1 MTNNISDKLID
12 KYKFV
17 MKLGKGSFGSVYKA
31 VGMSDG
37 KMYACKVENKRSSNH
52 RLRGEYAIY
61 KRFEHRNIKC
71 VPVVYEYFDTP
82 KHYIM
87 VMELLGKSLD
97 DLMEEAESKLDIPT
111 VFKIALAL
119 FVGIEEI
126 HKAGIIHRDI
136 KPNNFMFG
144 TDKKQDIL
152 HIMDFG
158 LSKKWYERGKHIAYK
173 SGRSMIGTPR
183 YASINV
189 HMGIEPSRRDDM
201 ESIGYMLVYLAKGT
215 LPWQGLKKKTKL
227 NPIDKIYEKKTMIS
241 VETLCADL
249 PSCFTAYL
257 NFVKKMEF
265 DERPNYSHFIA
276 LFSQNSAP
284 NQ

>member
-1 MTNNISDKLID
+1 
-12 KYKFV
+12 

-31 VGMSDG
+31 VSTIDG
-37 KMYACKVENKRSSNH
+37 KLYACKVENKKSSTH

-61 KRFEHRNIKC
+61 KRFEKRRITC
-71 VPVVYEYFDTP
+71 VPDVHEYFDTP

-97 DLMEEAESKLDIPT
+97 DMMEESENKLDMHT
-111 VFKIALAL
+111 VLKIAVSL
-119 FVGIEEI
+119 FYGIEEI
-126 HKAGIIHRDI
+126 HSAGIIHRDI

-144 TDKKQDIL
+144 VDKKKDIL

-158 LSKKWYERGKHIAYK
+158 LSKKWCESGKHILYK

-201 ESIGYMLVYLAKGT
+201 ESIGYMLIYLAKGS

-227 NPIDKIYEKKTMIS
+227 NPIDKIYEKKAMVSID
-241 VETLCADL
+241 VLCSNL
-249 PSCFTAYL
+249 PSCFGEYITW
-257 NFVKKMEF
+257 VKKMEF
-265 DERPNYSHFIA
+265 DEKPNYAHFIE
-276 LFSQNSAP
+276 LFTKQMQTNVV
-284 NQ
+284 